1 MKLKISSCES
11 TALKKDIL
19 RFAPAWGLFSAGAA
33 IVFYVALALVDGT
46 RDSAEFLIYL
56 PKVMAVIA
64 MCYGFLNAQLLFG
77 YLFDSRMCN
86 SMHSFPLRRENWFLV
101 HTGAGLLFFLVPTGV
116 FYLLM
121 LPLCGGYYYI
131 ALLSM
136 AECVLY
142 YLFFFGLAVFSVML
156 TGNRFAALV
165 VYGILNFLSMMV
177 WWVVDTLY
185 APLLYGVVLQEDI
198 FILFCPIVQ
207 IMQDTSMD
215 ANQLSARFV
224 LNGGVWLYAGILA
237 VLGVAFAA
245 LSLLLYR
252 RRKLE
257 CAGDFVAESWLQPV
271 FLAIYSLFAGMLLAA
286 FLSLFTGSE
295 SSVGWMLVGL
305 FIGVLTGRMLL
316 MRTVK
321 IFNKSTFLSYGVL
334 GLALLC
340 SVVLF
345 QLDPFGIAKW
355 VPDPQ
360 QVGSVTISL
369 SGDSGTYT
377 RQENI
382 QDVVD
387 LHSYILTGF
396 EEDERE
402 GRSVS
407 FTYTMKNG
415 STVRREYY
423 IPTAR
428 LENANDPVWPLL
440 KEATFTPEFIL
451 DCPDIEKLSSYISD
465 IYVRDNKDTFTDIQ
479 VYDRQ
484 ARELLQAILLD
495 IQQGTLPPYYSW
507 WYGSYG
513 QQNMETRFNLSV
525 YVKNAQNY
533 HWEIPETAVNTYNY
547 LLQRHLDKLAQK

>member
-1 MKLKISSCES
+1 
-11 TALKKDIL
+11 
-19 RFAPAWGLFSAGAA
+19 
-33 IVFYVALALVDGT
+33 
-46 RDSAEFLIYL
+46 
-56 PKVMAVIA
+56 
-64 MCYGFLNAQLLFG
+64 
-77 YLFDSRMCN
+77 
-86 SMHSFPLRRENWFLV
+86 
-101 HTGAGLLFFLVPTGV
+101 
-116 FYLLM
+116 
-121 LPLCGGYYYI
+121 
-131 ALLSM
+131 
-136 AECVLY
+136 
-142 YLFFFGLAVFSVML
+142 
-156 TGNRFAALV
+156 
-165 VYGILNFLSMMV
+165 MMV

-428 LENANDPVWPLL
+428 LEKVHP
-440 KEATFTPEFIL
+440 
-451 DCPDIEKLSSYISD
+451 
-465 IYVRDNKDTFTDIQ
+465 
-479 VYDRQ
+479 
-484 ARELLQAILLD
+484 
-495 IQQGTLPPYYSW
+495 
-507 WYGSYG
+507 
-513 QQNMETRFNLSV
+513 
-525 YVKNAQNY
+525 
-533 HWEIPETAVNTYNY
+533 
-547 LLQRHLDKLAQK
+547 QR